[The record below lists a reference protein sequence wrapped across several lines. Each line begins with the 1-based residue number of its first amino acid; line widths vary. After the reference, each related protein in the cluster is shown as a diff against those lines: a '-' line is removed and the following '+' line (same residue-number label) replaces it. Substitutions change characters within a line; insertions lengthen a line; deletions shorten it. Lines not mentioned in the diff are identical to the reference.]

1 VVDWRS
7 TSWATNSFQASLE
20 IDVIHTGSG
29 LVAAHHMAN
38 WVITSPSAN
47 ISELLQTVLE
57 VSGGTLFGFPRD
69 AVGDEAA
76 SDISYHYMDLQRL
89 A

>member
-1 VVDWRS
+1 MNWVMNNCQV
-7 TSWATNSFQASLE
+7 SLG
-20 IDVIHTGSG
+20 IDVTHTGSG

-57 VSGGTLFGFPRD
+57 VSDGTLFGFPRD